1 MPKEAKT
8 VPFYENGRIYATVTV
23 EFTANGKKLIPSPG
37 FKLYPMNAE
46 DVDVRSMGW
55 DPDLIQNWL
64 IGDVRRRSYMV
75 PVSSELYSELMT
87 MEWKEAAVNT
97 LQRRCR
103 IPDGKGRTK
112 VCRHRSCSNCPHAN
126 EDHITS
132 VPVSLDALME
142 NSNHEASTG
151 DLTSEA
157 AMSRIEREEFLVYL
171 AHHDPK
177 YVFVYKKLKVGYSTA
192 DIASMLNVTDRMIRN
207 YRNEIKKLR
216 KQFEEQ

>member
-37 FKLYPMNAE
+37 FKLYPMNVE
-46 DVDVRSMGW
+46 GVDIKTMGW

-87 MEWKEAAVNT
+87 MEWKEAADNT

-157 AMSRIEREEFLVYL
+157 AMSRIEREEFLAYL
-171 AHHDPK
+171 EHHDPK
-177 YVFVYKKLKVGYSTA
+177 YVTIYKMLKAGYSTT
-192 DIASMLNVTDRMIRN
+192 DIADMYNVSDRMSRN
-207 YRNEIKKLR
+207 YRNDIIKLG
-216 KQFEEQ
+216 KQFKEQ

>member
-23 EFTANGKKLIPSPG
+23 EFTANGKKLIPYPG
-37 FKLYPMNAE
+37 FKLYPMNVE
-46 DVDVRSMGW
+46 GVDIKTMGW

-75 PVSSELYSELMT
+75 PVLPELYAELMAI
-87 MEWKEAAVNT
+87 EWREAADDT

-132 VPVSLDALME
+132 VPASLDALME

-151 DLTSEA
+151 DVTSA
-157 AMSRIEREEFLVYL
+157 VVMSRIEEEEFLTYL
-171 AHHDPK
+171 EHHDPK
-177 YVFVYKKLKVGYSTA
+177 YVSVYKMFKEGCTTTC
-192 DIASMLNVTDRMIRN
+192 IASMLKVSDRMIRN
-207 YRNEIKKLR
+207 YRNEIKELHD
-216 KQFEEQ
+216 QFESE